1 VYNIK
6 LSYYLA
12 LALAVSLYV
21 AFLAIGVASN
31 ILLTILIALKLRLT
45 RSFVKVVKVHRLVA
59 ISLVCT

>member
-6 LSYYLA
+6 LSYYFA
-12 LALAVSLYV
+12 LALAVPLYV
-21 AFLAIGVASN
+21 AFLAIGVVSN
-31 ILLTILIALKLRLT
+31 ILLAVFIALKLRLA